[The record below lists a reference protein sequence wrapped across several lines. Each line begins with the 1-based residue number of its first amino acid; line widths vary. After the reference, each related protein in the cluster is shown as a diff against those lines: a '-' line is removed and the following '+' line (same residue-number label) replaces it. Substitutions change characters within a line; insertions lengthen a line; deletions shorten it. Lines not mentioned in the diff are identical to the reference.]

1 MRLYDPQLFP
11 IAYTIDDGN
20 GGEIH
25 VNVSHGILSRVIL
38 TINHRAIC
46 KLDAV
51 SSGLLLIS

>member
-20 GGEIH
+20 GGKIH
-25 VNVSHGILSRVIL
+25 VNVSYRILSRIIF
-38 TINHRAIC
+38 TIDHRAIC

-51 SSGLLLIS
+51 SAGPLLIS